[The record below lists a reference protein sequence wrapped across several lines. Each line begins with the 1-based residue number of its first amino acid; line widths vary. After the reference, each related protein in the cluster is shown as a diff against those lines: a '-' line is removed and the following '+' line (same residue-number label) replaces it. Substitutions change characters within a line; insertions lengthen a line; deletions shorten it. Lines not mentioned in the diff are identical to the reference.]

1 MKPGPAQVAK
11 ACSTAALA
19 SSRLLKKLMG
29 CGVALGMW
37 AGGCHRRSPIQVAVH
52 PPMSLPLRM
61 QTGCPFRFATQLVGG
76 CGV

>member
-1 MKPGPAQVAK
+1 MSLIRQKGLKPGPAQVAK

-37 AGGCHRRSPIQVAVH
+37 AGGCQAHVAHKAAAAGVG
-52 PPMSLPLRM
+52 L
-61 QTGCPFRFATQLVGG
+61 GCVADGVGG
-76 CGV
+76 